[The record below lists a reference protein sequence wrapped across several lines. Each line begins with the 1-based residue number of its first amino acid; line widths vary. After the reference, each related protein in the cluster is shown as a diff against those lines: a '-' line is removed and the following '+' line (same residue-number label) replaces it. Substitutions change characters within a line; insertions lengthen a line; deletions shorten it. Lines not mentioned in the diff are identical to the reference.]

1 MPGVTLSNEIYE
13 IVERSPVHLFQNDR
27 TLSTLQANSRIPVF
41 TRDSDTTTPWEEGE
55 GWWKAFEPRSVVSLR
70 LFAQL
75 IAFADSRR
83 KLTDQLKM

>member
-55 GWWKAFEPRSVVSLR
+55 GW
-70 LFAQL
+70 
-75 IAFADSRR
+75 
-83 KLTDQLKM
+83 

>member
-27 TLSTLQANSRIPVF
+27 STLQANSRIPVF

-55 GWWKAFEPRSVVSLR
+55 GGERRSNLALSFRCACLR
-70 LFAQL
+70 
-75 IAFADSRR
+75 S
-83 KLTDQLKM
+83 